1 MHAQSFGGVSIVPAT
16 LAKRLDNEATLC
28 LGDGVMISEEK
39 AGRELGDTAARQVIG
54 DVRNVADFAYDLRG
68 VDVTFHTAAYFR
80 EYYNPGD
87 HSDAIEL
94 TNVRGTLELAQA
106 AHSMGV
112 GKMIVTSSA
121 GISGLQ
127 PDGSP
132 GDEQTPPWPGA
143 ARNLY
148 LKSKGRA
155 EQTLRDFSHKKGFFV
170 AAALPS
176 WMWGPHDIGPTPS
189 GKLVFD
195 AIAHKLPP
203 MLPPGGSAVVDAR
216 DVAVGMLR
224 IAEIGRS
231 GERYILSGDFA
242 ELAGIITN
250 LAGLTG
256 AKPPK
261 RHISFAA
268 AVALA
273 TASETWSR
281 ITRTASP
288 LSVEA
293 VRLMNAHLRVTP
305 AKAERELGVTFRP
318 FDITLADTVAW
329 ARTSLQE
336 TSKSTSL
343 ILSSIRKSA

>member
-1 MHAQSFGGVSIVPAT
+1 LAWSNAKSLFEEQRASRTDVTRFLTQEGILCRGGTSF
-16 LAKRLDNEATLC
+16 
-28 LGDGVMISEEK
+28 
-39 AGRELGDTAARQVIG
+39 
-54 DVRNVADFAYDLRG
+54 
-68 VDVTFHTAAYFR
+68 VDV
-80 EYYNPGD
+80 
-87 HSDAIEL
+87 
-94 TNVRGTLELAQA
+94 
-106 AHSMGV
+106 
-112 GKMIVTSSA
+112 
-121 GISGLQ
+121 
-127 PDGSP
+127 
-132 GDEQTPPWPGA
+132 
-143 ARNLY
+143 
-148 LKSKGRA
+148 
-155 EQTLRDFSHKKGFFV
+155 
-170 AAALPS
+170 
-176 WMWGPHDIGPTPS
+176 GPHDIGPTPS

-195 AIAHKLPP
+195 AIAHELPP

-242 ELAGIITN
+242 ELADIITN

-261 RHISFAA
+261 KHISLAA
-268 AVALA
+268 VVALA

-288 LSVEA
+288 LAVEA
-293 VRLMNAHLRVTP
+293 VRLMNARLRVTP

-343 ILSSIRKSA
+343 ILSSIRKSAINSRLQTGTPICHNPVFGEPAGTWPVSRSGVSVRRRRAAYKK